1 MKKEMTKLGLTLM
14 LYASLACASLAIV
27 YAVTKDSINK
37 QGEAQLQASLKE
49 IFPQAVSF
57 EPVQGLTSEDP
68 NIKFEAA
75 YEVKGDKAPLGLAI
89 KATGPSYGGPAT
101 LLVGIDLLRTVTG
114 VRIMALTDTPGL
126 GMNASNPTYYVD
138 KTKKITFLGQ
148 FNGKALTDPFKVKN
162 DVVAITA
169 ATISSR
175 SLTTIIKAAGDAA
188 IAYMN
193 QQALTT
199 PSDSTAQPQT
209 SAPGVSAQPQ
219 AGGK

>member
-1 MKKEMTKLGLTLM
+1 MKKEMAKLGLTLM

-27 YAVTKDSINK
+27 YAITKDSINR
-37 QGEAQLQASLKE
+37 QGEIQLQTSLKD

-57 EPVQGLTSEDP
+57 DPIQGLTSTDP

-75 YEVKGDKAPLGLAI
+75 YEVKGGTAPLGIAVKAI
-89 KATGPSYGGPAT
+89 GPSYGGPAT
-101 LLVGIDLLRTVTG
+101 LLVGVDLLRTISG

-126 GMNASNPTYYVD
+126 GMNATNPTYYVNKAK
-138 KTKKITFLGQ
+138 KTTFLGQ
-148 FNGKALTDPFKVKN
+148 FDGKALTDPFQVKN

-175 SLTTIIKAAGDAA
+175 SITNIIKAAGDAA

-193 QQALTT
+193 AQA
-199 PSDSTAQPQT
+199 STAPADGSAQPQT
-209 SAPGVSAQPQ
+209 GAAVDSAQPQ